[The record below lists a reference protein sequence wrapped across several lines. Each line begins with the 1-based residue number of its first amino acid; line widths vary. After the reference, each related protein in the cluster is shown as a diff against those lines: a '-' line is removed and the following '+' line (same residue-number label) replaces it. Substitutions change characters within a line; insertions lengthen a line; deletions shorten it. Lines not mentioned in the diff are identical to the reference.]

1 MATTTLTIVSNA
13 GTIFQSYVYCIAILL
28 LILHDLY
35 LLFCFWLAC
44 LNYPTFCICNQSCI
58 AFIYF
63 LFISCFFRQMEK
75 EPLPQLVEV
84 LSHAAARAATFSVLA
99 AMWTVSQAV
108 TVLGCSVD
116 VSILCSHTDRDW
128 AFSVSVL
135 DFNLMQ
141 SRRLLPLTMTSSRTR
156 FIVSILCFQSY
167 IATWATSEFQ
177 SYAAFIG
184 CI

>member
-1 MATTTLTIVSNA
+1 MLYAPFQSYAVVMATTTLTIVSNA
-13 GTIFQSYVYCIAILL
+13 GTFFQSYVYCIAILL

-84 LSHAAARAATFSVLA
+84 LSHAAARAATFFIVQPRRLCTRSVCY
-99 AMWTVSQAV
+99 
-108 TVLGCSVD
+108 CSWPW
-116 VSILCSHTDRDW
+116 R
-128 AFSVSVL
+128 
-135 DFNLMQ
+135 FNPMQ
-141 SRRLLPLTMTSSRTR
+141 SYKLRQDPPLK
-156 FIVSILCFQSY
+156 VPY
-167 IATWATSEFQ
+167 PPFQ
-177 SYAAFIG
+177 SYAVARTAPAKIHNNYIFYI
-184 CI
+184 I

>member
-1 MATTTLTIVSNA
+1 MLYAPFQSYAVVMATTTLTIVSNA
-13 GTIFQSYVYCIAILL
+13 GTFFQSYVYCIAILL

-84 LSHAAARAATFSVLA
+84 LSHAAARAATFLVLT
-99 AMWTVSQAV
+99 AMWTASQAV
-108 TVLGCSVD
+108 TVLGCSVALCGSYRPRLGIF
-116 VSILCSHTDRDW
+116 SISLR
-128 AFSVSVL
+128 
-135 DFNLMQ
+135 
-141 SRRLLPLTMTSSRTR
+141 
-156 FIVSILCFQSY
+156 
-167 IATWATSEFQ
+167 FQ
-177 SYAAFIG
+177 SYAVTQTASI
-184 CI
+184 I